1 MSIEK
6 FIILLNA
13 GSLYSAVNLIT
24 SFGLPRMTF
33 EYQLIGARG
42 EWNKTMTIVH
52 NQFMAL
58 LGNVEA
64 SDRDRRVYQKLVD
77 HVHTLDAT
85 TPWRYEH
92 DSVNGYPIPAPYI
105 DGVGNIF
112 AGMASMKS
120 ADLDPAK

>member
-42 EWNKTMTIVH
+42 QWDRTMIVLH
-52 NQFMAL
+52 NQFAAL

-64 SDRDRRVYQKLVD
+64 SDGDRRVYQKLVD
-77 HVHTLDAT
+77 HVHTLDKT

-92 DSVNGYPIPAPYI
+92 DSVNGYPIPVPYR
-105 DGVGNIF
+105 DGVGRIF
-112 AGMASMKS
+112 AGMASMKRE
-120 ADLDPAK
+120 DFDPTK